1 MTHPAPQSLD
11 INLTGTN
18 VVSDDFLSSVNAYL
32 LDAISLLDLPEG
44 LGERILQC
52 NSTYT
57 VKFGVRLRG
66 RLFSFTGWRSVHS
79 EHNLP
84 AKGGI
89 RYSMHSD
96 AQEVEA
102 LAALMSLK
110 CALVDIPFGG
120 SKGALLIDPS
130 QWTVPEIEKITRRF
144 TRELAKRN
152 LISPGEN
159 VPAPDVG
166 TSEREMAW
174 MADEYRRC
182 GNPDVD
188 AKACVTGKP
197 LMRGGIAGRTAA
209 TGRGVQYAIQCFFND
224 EKSLGLAKIKGPL
237 KGRKIIVQG
246 FGNVGYHASKFLSEN
261 DGCKITRVV
270 EYNGMITDD
279 SGLNIEALKTHFT
292 NHGTFEG
299 FKTGTFQKET
309 HTGLLKACDI
319 IIPAAL
325 ENVITAENAPNLQ
338 TKLIVEAANGPL
350 TYEADK
356 ICRKNGITILPDLF
370 VNSGGVIVSY
380 FEWVK
385 NLTHIPFGLMD
396 RRRRERSRATISIAL
411 ERMTGQNFPEDMRD
425 EFLDGG
431 SELQLVESGLDDVM
445 RSAYERMRSI
455 MFSRHDIHDFRTASY
470 VLAISHI
477 ADAYGEIGI

>member
-1 MTHPAPQSLD
+1 MTTISKNTSEHQAISH
-11 INLTGTN
+11 
-18 VVSDDFLSSVNAYL
+18 DFLSSVNAYL
-32 LDAISLLDLPEG
+32 IDAISLLV
-44 LGERILQC
+44 LQC

-66 RLFSFTGWRSVHS
+66 RLFSFQGWRSVHS

-89 RYSMHSD
+89 RYSLQAD

-102 LAALMSLK
+102 LAALMSMK

-120 SKGALLIDPS
+120 SKGALLINPS
-130 QWTVPEIEKITRRF
+130 EWTETEIEKITRRF

-159 VPAPDVG
+159 VPAPDIG

-209 TGRGVQYAIQCFFND
+209 TGRGVQYAIQCFYND
-224 EKSLGLAKIKGPL
+224 ETSLNKSKIGCSL
-237 KGRKIIVQG
+237 EDSTIIVQG
-246 FGNVGYHASKFLSEN
+246 FGNVGYHASKFLSE
-261 DGCKITRVV
+261 DDHCKITRVI
-270 EYNGMITDD
+270 EHNGMITDD
-279 SGLNIEALKTHFT
+279 KGLNIEALKAHFSD
-292 NHGTFEG
+292 NGTFEG
-299 FKTGTFQKET
+299 FTPGTFQQDTRE
-309 HTGLLKACDI
+309 GLIKPCDI
-319 IIPAAL
+319 LIPAAL
-325 ENVITAENAPNLQ
+325 ENAVTNQNAPHLDVG
-338 TKLIVEAANGPL
+338 LVVEAANGPL

-356 ICRKNGITILPDLF
+356 ICRDRGITILPDLF

-396 RRRRERSRATISIAL
+396 KRRRERSRATISTAL
-411 ERMTGQNFPEDMRD
+411 ERMTGQSLPEDLRD

-455 MFSRHDIHDFRTASY
+455 MHARPDIGDFRTASY